1 MNEKEYTFI
10 ETLVHQITEK
20 YPQEFYYKSF
30 LSDLKYK
37 RIIMTQES
45 YPLEKEWITKC
56 QKVIEKI
63 QAITNNLRINVKY
76 IKDVKRAEDA
86 SKMDRQAMHMTI
98 KDSKLWKE
106 KENGQYSVEFIHT
119 NAIEDDI
126 AIYENKFIKLLIDKL
141 HIFIKTYIYQLSKEM
156 GSVYQT
162 FKSFDVSYQRVDEIS
177 AYKRYHRQKFS
188 VLTINEDETAKLYNQ
203 LYQLEKKMM
212 QLKNSTLYLVCSKE
226 KDIQENIQMTNIIIN
241 EPNYNYC
248 YKFYKKLKDTYA
260 IAKID
265 SIIYFNFVILKLF
278 EALHQTGFDEPDS
291 KEKKGFS
298 YDLDG
303 CLELKNATFFKED
316 VLLFINTLPKFSFEI
331 QIIQMNMDQKETLS
345 CKLFFQVV
353 PSFES
358 SFSQTQL
365 DRFIKKYQ
373 QEKKYDMAYIIT
385 ADDLDFSQV
394 FSIQTTKNET
404 FIDFI
409 YALGSTL
416 EGMHII
422 YDKKCPVCGSMMILK
437 DEKDLN
443 CTICHS
449 SWSLLTRREK
459 QYVWIKAK
467 KLD

>member
-1 MNEKEYTFI
+1 
-10 ETLVHQITEK
+10 
-20 YPQEFYYKSF
+20 
-30 LSDLKYK
+30 
-37 RIIMTQES
+37 
-45 YPLEKEWITKC
+45 
-56 QKVIEKI
+56 
-63 QAITNNLRINVKY
+63 
-76 IKDVKRAEDA
+76 
-86 SKMDRQAMHMTI
+86 
-98 KDSKLWKE
+98 
-106 KENGQYSVEFIHT
+106 
-119 NAIEDDI
+119 
-126 AIYENKFIKLLIDKL
+126 
-141 HIFIKTYIYQLSKEM
+141 
-156 GSVYQT
+156 
-162 FKSFDVSYQRVDEIS
+162 
-177 AYKRYHRQKFS
+177 
-188 VLTINEDETAKLYNQ
+188 
-203 LYQLEKKMM
+203 MM
-212 QLKNSTLYLVCSKE
+212 QLKNSTLYLVGSKE
-226 KDIQENIQMTNIIIN
+226 KDIQENIQLTYIIIN

-265 SIIYFNFVILKLF
+265 SIINFNFVILKLF
-278 EALHQTGFDEPDS
+278 ETLHQTGFDEPDS

-331 QIIQMNMDQKETLS
+331 QIIQMNMDQEETSS

-449 SWSLLTRREK
+449 CWSLLTRREK